1 MLFGPIQSRSLA
13 SLSDGGD
20 CWALL
25 LHIVRSIVN
34 VLKCVYYLFISRP
47 GFAITN
53 NHRRNWG
60 EDGWMVGWTWTDA
73 DDDDI
78 VIVSAN
84 LLVSLLFAHRNVLPN
99 RIINI
104 YSLWLRFARWQQ
116 CTDDDG
122 DALLLLLL
130 LHPPALLL
138 TALSKPLLGHHP
150 STPSRPLPIECLF
163 GQSTNNADGSLLILS
178 LGYFHFSDISTFI
191 GSCWR
196 KHTHPPTATTE
207 QYWATTCI

>member
-1 MLFGPIQSRSLA
+1 M
-13 SLSDGGD
+13 
-20 CWALL
+20 
-25 LHIVRSIVN
+25 HIVRSIVN

-84 LLVSLLFAHRNVLPN
+84 LLLVSLLFAHRNVLHQ
-99 RIINI
+99 IGLSTSIHFG
-104 YSLWLRFARWQQ
+104 YGSL
-116 CTDDDG
+116 DG
-122 DALLLLLL
+122 NNVLMMMVMRCCCCCCSI
-130 LHPPALLL
+130 PALLL
-138 TALSKPLLGHHP
+138 TALSKPLLVHHP
-150 STPSRPLPIECLF
+150 STPSRPHPIECLF

-191 GSCWR
+191 GSC
-196 KHTHPPTATTE
+196 
-207 QYWATTCI
+207 